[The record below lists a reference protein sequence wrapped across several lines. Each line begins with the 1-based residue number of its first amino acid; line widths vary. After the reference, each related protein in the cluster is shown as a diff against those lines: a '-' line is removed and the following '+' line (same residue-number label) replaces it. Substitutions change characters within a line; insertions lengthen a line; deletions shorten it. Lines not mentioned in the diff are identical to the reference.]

1 MPTAKPKFIWA
12 TIDHFIWILN
22 VYIFILYLL
31 ASGILLSISDIP
43 ISNLHKIHHIYIYSI
58 PTICVKQQP
67 EAYGVIFLE

>member
-1 MPTAKPKFIWA
+1 MFI
-12 TIDHFIWILN
+12 
-22 VYIFILYLL
+22 VILYLL